1 MIVSYL
7 VSLSRR
13 CILLCTRPERKTR
26 THLPDGIRNLF
37 TDQRQEPGVQTR
49 KPFFGA
55 ELGESGGEARG
66 VLSNC
71 KGKEFMFDV
80 DIDIDLSINF
90 GRKPD
95 QA

>member
-1 MIVSYL
+1 MQE
-7 VSLSRR
+7 
-13 CILLCTRPERKTR
+13 ILEAST

-37 TDQRQEPGVQTR
+37 TDQWQEPGVQTR

-66 VLSNC
+66 VLSNR
-71 KGKEFMFDV
+71 KGKGFMFDV
-80 DIDIDLSINF
+80 DKDINLSISF